1 MYFTKFPTTFYSLD
15 DRKSIQVITNIF
27 LRIRFD
33 ELAKNNLSYYDF
45 YDIKDSDTPEIIAY
59 NFYGDPNLH
68 WVILLM
74 NEILDPRYD
83 FPLDPPRLNEYVSS
97 LYYNINATHH
107 YEDSN
112 NNTITG
118 NVTLNS
124 SADFSNFNVGDV
136 VYNLSS
142 NGKGYI
148 TSKLSSSS
156 IIVSATEGGFVSSDI
171 ISTNKFG
178 IEQANITSTSII
190 TGIPITNFLYED
202 NLNEEKRRI
211 KILKRS
217 YVTNLT
223 RELEKKL
230 SE

>member
-15 DRKSIQVITNIF
+15 DRKTIQVVTNIF

-33 ELAKNNLSYYDF
+33 ELAKNNLSYYDL
-45 YDIKDSDTPEIIAY
+45 YDIKDSDTPEIIAF

-74 NEILDPRYD
+74 NEILDPRYG
-83 FPLDPPRLNEYVSS
+83 FPLDPPRLNDYVTS
-97 LYYNINATHH
+97 LYNNINATHH
-107 YEDSN
+107 YEDTN
-112 NNTITG
+112 NNIITG

-124 SADFSNFNVGDV
+124 SAEFSNFDVNDV
-136 VYNLSS
+136 VYNLSN

-156 IIVSATEGGFVSSDI
+156 IIVSATEGGFITGDK

-178 IEQANITSTSII
+178 IEKANITSTTII

-202 NLNEEKRRI
+202 ELNEQKRRI